1 MRGHDVNDASGVDDD
16 GEAPAPPARKGLLGR
31 NLTKLQPSE
40 QYAAFAIGG
49 LVALHGILGLAGVD
63 DTQPQH
69 STTVWFFAS
78 VIAGGLLIASARAR
92 RRYPTGLLA
101 VATTFVLPGT
111 GVSLVLEFACLV
123 LGSVVFL
130 RTSSDRARQAG
141 ERRRRE
147 RDEMRAARADGRPP
161 PRGRAAR
168 AAAATGPKANKRYT
182 PPKPKPKKVAP
193 PPEPA
198 SKRGRRRG
206 GASDDTDADLDDEL

>member
-1 MRGHDVNDASGVDDD
+1 MNDASDVDD
-16 GEAPAPPARKGLLGR
+16 GEGAAAPARKGLLGR
-31 NLTKLQPSE
+31 NLVKLQPSE
-40 QYAAFAIGG
+40 QYAAFALGG

-63 DTQPQH
+63 DSQPQH
-69 STTVWFFAS
+69 STTTWFFAS

-92 RRYPTGLLA
+92 RRYPTGIIA

-130 RTSSDRARQAG
+130 RTSNDRARQAG

-147 RDEMRAARADGRPP
+147 RDEMRAARAEGRPL
-161 PRGRAAR
+161 PRGSRAAR
-168 AAAATGPKANKRYT
+168 GAAASSGPKANKRYT
-182 PPKPKPKKVAP
+182 PPKPKPKKVVP

-198 SKRGRRRG
+198 SKRGRRR
-206 GASDDTDADLDDEL
+206 AAATDDTDPDDEL